1 MAEFLLEL
9 FSEEIPARMQ
19 ARAEADLARLVEAGL
34 KDAGL
39 KFTGLKTY
47 STPRRLTLV
56 IDGLPTEQ
64 PDVSEERRGPSTSA
78 PEQAVAGFKR
88 SLPEGAVVEEREEK
102 KGTFYYAKIE
112 KKGGKTADA
121 LSAFMPNMIETF
133 PWPKSMRWGAGKMR
147 WVRPLHSII
156 CLLDG
161 EMIVGSVDV
170 GETTVS
176 AKTHKVPEQWQA
188 MQVPVPK
195 VFENITY
202 GHRFMSDGGIIVENF
217 ADYEAKLRAAHV
229 MLDPAERREKIF
241 ADARKLAGDKGL
253 QLVEDDALLHEVAG
267 LVEWP
272 VVLMGEF
279 SNSFMDVPSEALV
292 SEMKHHQKY
301 FATRDNS
308 GNLSPHF
315 VFVANIEGDAAA
327 ITRGNER
334 VLSARLSD
342 AKFFW
347 DQDRARKLD
356 DFLPA
361 LSDIVFHKQLGTV
374 ADRVARMETLA
385 GALATYIGGCDADKA
400 RRAAHLSKADLVSG
414 MVGEFPDLQ
423 GTMGRYYAQA
433 QGEDAEVAAAIGEH
447 YSPQGPNDACPTAPV
462 SVAVALAEK
471 IDSLVGFFAINEKP
485 TGSKDPFA
493 LRRAALGVIRL
504 ITENDLR
511 LGLQSDLGF
520 SDDLMAFFADRLKV
534 QQKEKGTRHDLI
546 DAVFSLGG
554 GDDLVRLLARVSALQ
569 AFLATD
575 DGENLLAGYKRASN
589 IVRIE
594 EKKDQI
600 QYDGAVDPELLS
612 AAEEKLLHDAI
623 ELAQAAVNTAVVD
636 ERFEDAMAAIAAL
649 RAPIDA
655 FFENVTVNAEEAD
668 TRANRLRLLS
678 AIRGSLNAVAD
689 FSKIEG

>member
-19 ARAEADLARLVEAGL
+19 ARAETDLARLVEAGL

-39 KFTGLKTY
+39 SFDSLKTY

-56 IDGLPTEQ
+56 IDGLPLQQ
-64 PDVSEERRGPSTSA
+64 PDVSEERRGPSVSA
-78 PEQAVAGFKR
+78 PEQAVEGFKR
-88 SLPEGAVVEEREEK
+88 SLPEGTALEEREEK
-102 KGTFYYAKIE
+102 KGIFYYAKIE
-112 KKGGKTADA
+112 KKGGKASDA
-121 LSAFMPNMIETF
+121 LAAFLPDVIETF

-147 WVRPLHSII
+147 WVRPLQSII

-161 EMIVGSVDV
+161 DLVDFDV
-170 GETTVS
+170 DGVVS
-176 AKTHKVPEQWQA
+176 GNATR
-188 MQVPVPK
+188 
-195 VFENITY
+195 
-202 GHRFMSDGGIIVENF
+202 GHRFMSEGEIAVKDF
-217 ADYEAKLRAAHV
+217 ADYRARLLAAHV
-229 MLDPAERREKIF
+229 VLDPAERREKILTKAKAL
-241 ADARKLAGDKGL
+241 ADAEGL
-253 QLVEDDALLHEVAG
+253 QMVEDDALLGEVAG

-272 VVLMGEF
+272 VVLMGSF
-279 SNSFMDVPSEALV
+279 DDRFMDVPSEALV

-301 FATRDNS
+301 FATRDAS
-308 GNLSPHF
+308 GDLAPNF
-315 VFVANIEGDAAA
+315 IFVANIEGDASA

-347 DQDRARKLD
+347 DQDRAKRLD
-356 DFLPA
+356 DFIPA
-361 LSDIVFHKQLGTV
+361 LEDIVFHKQLGTV
-374 ADRVARMETLA
+374 ADRVARMEKLA
-385 GALATYIGGCDADKA
+385 SELAAYIPGCDADKA
-400 RRAAHLSKADLVSG
+400 KRAAQLSKADLVSG

-423 GTMGRYYAQA
+423 GTMGRYYAAA
-433 QGEDAEVAAAIGEH
+433 QGEDAAVAAAIGEH
-447 YSPQGPNDACPTAPV
+447 YSPQGPNDACPTAPE

-511 LGLQSDLGF
+511 VGLQSNLGF

-655 FFENVTVNAEEAD
+655 FFENVTVNAEDAD